1 MLKCLKDVT
10 LIVKRCFFFL
20 IWLIFL
26 IIFASAN
33 MKSMIKN

>member
-1 MLKCLKDVT
+1 MLISV
-10 LIVKRCFFFL
+10 FFFFD
-20 IWLIFL
+20 WLIFL